1 MGFAKKT
8 RPLCFQK
15 LEINVAKHSASFCL
29 PTSGGKFYPDFV
41 ALLEDG
47 RLLVVEYKGAHIVE
61 GSDTA
66 EKRAIGE
73 LWERKSNGRGV
84 FALTE
89 KSVGGKDMRMQIVD
103 KIGQ

>member
-1 MGFAKKT
+1 M
-8 RPLCFQK
+8 
-15 LEINVAKHSASFCL
+15 
-29 PTSGGKFYPDFV
+29 

-47 RLLVVEYKGAHIVE
+47 RLLVVEYKGAHIAE

-73 LWERKSNGRGV
+73 LWERKSDGKGV
-84 FALTE
+84 FVLAE
-89 KSVGGKDMRMQIVD
+89 KSVGEKGTRTQITE